1 MVINCFGSCAMQRI
15 KLRGQRE
22 HSPDVKLAVAPER
35 AVAGDA
41 ASTRENHALTLGS
54 RAFGSVEDSRTSLG
68 RRHFGSGPDGRTRS
82 FESEVFEFSERVC
95 CN

>member
-1 MVINCFGSCAMQRI
+1 MQRI

-54 RAFGSVEDSRTSLG
+54 R
-68 RRHFGSGPDGRTRS
+68 HFGSGPDGRTRS
-82 FESEVFEFSERVC
+82 FESVLGVNVDRLRVFLLH
-95 CN
+95 

>member
-1 MVINCFGSCAMQRI
+1 MFWQLRHERI

-41 ASTRENHALTLGS
+41 ASRTENHAVTLGS
-54 RAFGSVEDSRTSLG
+54 RPFGSVGDSRTSLG
-68 RRHFGSGPDGRTRS
+68 SSDTFD
-82 FESEVFEFSERVC
+82 
-95 CN
+95 

>member
-1 MVINCFGSCAMQRI
+1 M
-15 KLRGQRE
+15 
-22 HSPDVKLAVAPER
+22 KLAVAPER

-41 ASTRENHALTLGS
+41 ASTRENHALTLG
-54 RAFGSVEDSRTSLG
+54 

-82 FESEVFEFSERVC
+82 FESEVVEFSERAR

>member
-1 MVINCFGSCAMQRI
+1 M
-15 KLRGQRE
+15 
-22 HSPDVKLAVAPER
+22 KLAVALER

-68 RRHFGSGPDGRTRS
+68 GRHFGSGPDGRTRS
-82 FESEVFEFSERVC
+82 
-95 CN
+95 